1 MGKEEF
7 SILVKAMKAVYADV
21 KFIADSDA
29 FNVWYEL
36 LKDIPYELC
45 QAAVHKYMSTNTF
58 PPTIADIRKI
68 AFEVSRPEMMNEA
81 EAWGLVIK
89 AIGNS
94 QYNSMAE
101 FEKLPAACQRAV
113 GRPDSLKEWANM
125 DIDTV
130 NSVIQ
135 SNFMRVYRAQCQKEQ
150 EYGQLPASTKA
161 MIDKITEHTSMKF
174 LEGEAI

>member
-7 SILVKAMKAVYADV
+7 AILVKAMKAVYSDV

-36 LKDIPYELC
+36 LKDIPYEVC

-68 AFEVSRPEMMNEA
+68 AFEVSQPEMMNEA
-81 EAWGLVIK
+81 EAWALVLR
-89 AIGNS
+89 AIGNGL
-94 QYNSMAE
+94 YNAQNE
-101 FEKLPAACQRAV
+101 FNKLPAACQRAV
-113 GRPDSLKEWANM
+113 GRPEVLKEWANM
-125 DIDTV
+125 EIDTV

-135 SNFMRVYRAQCQKEQ
+135 SNFMRVYKAQCQKEQ

-174 LEGEAI
+174 LEEARR